1 MNALPPG
8 TTGPLSFALEGDG
21 IRRAAAIFDRES
33 VRLATA
39 LRRALPFLARRNV
52 PIVLSWA
59 RAIPVSELLSS
70 LTRPIF
76 ITHLMVDPG
85 SAPGALVL
93 DAGAL
98 SLVLDGVLGGDGRSL
113 PPLSASGLTAPQNA
127 LIARTLEGIV
137 LAVGE
142 VLLARMGVRI
152 ERAEEQT
159 EESEAGDGM
168 SIVCAFTLGDDLGKL
183 MLVFPKTAL
192 GVKAISETLNAN
204 DHDPRVLR
212 ALDGVD
218 IELVVELTRLRLTLD
233 GLLNLKVGDTLPLD
247 VPVGATVSVRADE
260 RVLFRGTPTA
270 VAGRIAVRIE
280 G

>member
-59 RAIPVSELLSS
+59 RAIPVSELLNS

-98 SLVLDGVLGGDGRSL
+98 SLDSAGLSGG
-113 PPLSASGLTAPQNA
+113 A
-127 LIARTLEGIV
+127 LEGIV

-142 VLLARMGVRI
+142 VLLSRMGVRI

-192 GVKAISETLNAN
+192 GVKAVSDTLNAD

-218 IELVVELTRLRLTLD
+218 IELVVELARLRLTLD

-247 VPVGATVSVRADE
+247 VPIGATVSVRADE
-260 RVLFRGTPTA
+260 RVLFRGTPTT
-270 VAGRIAVRIE
+270 VGGRIAVRIE